1 MPFSNEPAPKESGM
15 TDIKLNHLAIVV
27 DDMQAAL
34 RFWRESL
41 GLSQAG
47 EIKSVPA
54 EEVDIAILKLG
65 DAQIELIQPTT
76 DESGVAKYLAKRGP
90 GLHHLCLQVPDL
102 DAKLEELSARGC
114 ELITEK
120 PRERDGRRYA
130 FIHPKSAGGVLLELY
145 EETSAD
151 CRAGGK

>member
-1 MPFSNEPAPKESGM
+1 M

-27 DDMQAAL
+27 DDMDAAL
-34 RFWRESL
+34 RFWRDSL

-47 EIKSVPA
+47 AIESVSA

-65 DAQIELIQPTT
+65 NAQIELIQPTT
-76 DESGVAKYLAKRGP
+76 DDSGIAKYLAQRGP
-90 GLHHLCLQVPDL
+90 GLHHLCIEVPDL

-114 ELITEK
+114 ELINER

-130 FIHPKSAGGVLLELY
+130 FMHPKSAGGVLLELY
-145 EETSAD
+145 ETASAAEQAD
-151 CRAGGK
+151 GK

>member
-1 MPFSNEPAPKESGM
+1 M

-27 DDMQAAL
+27 DDMEAAL

-41 GLSQAG
+41 GLAQTGAI
-47 EIKSVPA
+47 ESVAA
-54 EEVDIAILKLG
+54 EEVDIAFLSLG

-76 DESGVAKYLAKRGP
+76 DDSGVAKYLAKRGP
-90 GLHHLCLQVPDL
+90 GLHHLCLEAPDL
-102 DAKLEELSARGC
+102 DAKLKELSARGY
-114 ELITEK
+114 ELINET

-151 CRAGGK
+151 CPADGK